1 MSLLRLIHRYWPSN
15 KYLDQYS
22 IAAIHTPPRPVS
34 FLSPTY
40 PSSTQRHIPRK
51 CECLPSTP
59 LILSLSLALPPDPPQ
74 SYIHFVSHYRQAA
87 GRCSDSATT
96 PFWELVPVANA
107 SGQDKDPVVLLETLK
122 KKGVLQ
128 PPAFGHSPR
137 PGPKPPALTR
147 DKRGRPRAEDVV
159 LGRSGLGVLHLVQQ
173 LTDLR

>member
-22 IAAIHTPPRPVS
+22 IAAIHTPPRPIS

-107 SGQDKDPVVLLETLK
+107 SGQGSCSPARNLEEERRFTTPRLWT
-122 KKGVLQ
+122 Q
-128 PPAFGHSPR
+128 PTAGSKTTCFDAR
-137 PGPKPPALTR
+137 
-147 DKRGRPRAEDVV
+147 
-159 LGRSGLGVLHLVQQ
+159 
-173 LTDLR
+173 